1 MTRSSDANQTRGLV
15 LVVDDA
21 VEMREL
27 IEDLLIEEGY
37 EVTTAQ
43 SGRHALGVL
52 DERVPDLVITD
63 LLMPGMDGF
72 ALRAEMLRRPDLAQ
86 VPVIVLSS
94 FWQRPS
100 ETLDA
105 VDVIGKPLDM
115 DRLLRA
121 VRLATMSGQSPKGGS
136 TAADEPAGAAPAP
149 GERFAGRT
157 HGRRRDA
164 RRVQQEA

>member
-1 MTRSSDANQTRGLV
+1 MTGLSERSVPRGVV

-21 VEMREL
+21 ADMRDLIQEL
-27 IEDLLIEEGY
+27 LTDEGY
-37 EVTTAQ
+37 DVVTAQ
-43 SGRHALGVL
+43 SGHQALSVL
-52 DERVPDLVITD
+52 ETRTPDLVITD

-72 ALRAEMLRRPDLAQ
+72 ALRAEMLRRPALAQ

-100 ETLDA
+100 ETLEA

-121 VRLATMSGQSPKGGS
+121 VHLAMTPQDAGGPL
-136 TAADEPAGAAPAP
+136 AAEGRAGAPEASGDRPTA
-149 GERFAGRT
+149 RA

-164 RRVQQEA
+164 GRVQQEA

>member
-1 MTRSSDANQTRGLV
+1 MTWSYDANRARRGLV

-21 VEMREL
+21 PDMREL
-27 IEDLLIEEGY
+27 IEDLLTEEGY
-37 EVTTAQ
+37 EVVTAA
-43 SGRHALGVL
+43 SGGHALGVL
-52 DERVPDLVITD
+52 AARIPDLVITD

-72 ALRAEMLRRPDLAQ
+72 ALRAEMLRRPELAD

-105 VDVIGKPLDM
+105 VEVIGKPLDLE
-115 DRLLRA
+115 RLLSAVERA
-121 VRLATMSGQSPKGGS
+121 TAPEHRPSRDVEEQGEAAATRSGRDRQE
-136 TAADEPAGAAPAP
+136 TAPQ
-149 GERFAGRT
+149 R
-157 HGRRRDA
+157 RRRDA

>member
-1 MTRSSDANQTRGLV
+1 MTGLSERSVPRGVV

-21 VEMREL
+21 ADMRDLIQEL
-27 IEDLLIEEGY
+27 LTDEGY
-37 EVTTAQ
+37 DVVTAQ
-43 SGRHALGVL
+43 SGHQALSVL
-52 DERVPDLVITD
+52 ETRTPDLVITD

-72 ALRAEMLRRPDLAQ
+72 ALRAEMLRRPALAQ

-100 ETLDA
+100 ETLEA

-121 VRLATMSGQSPKGGS
+121 VHLAMTPPQDAG
-136 TAADEPAGAAPAP
+136 EPMASEGRAGAPEASGDRPTA
-149 GERFAGRT
+149 RA

-164 RRVQQEA
+164 GRVQQEA

>member
-1 MTRSSDANQTRGLV
+1 MSRPSPADVTTRRLV
-15 LVVDDA
+15 LVVDDSA
-21 VEMREL
+21 DMRDL
-27 IEDLLIEEGY
+27 IDDLLTEQGY
-37 EVTTAQ
+37 EVLTAP
-43 SGRHALGVL
+43 SGRHALSL
-52 DERVPDLVITD
+52 LEARVPHLVITD

-72 ALRAEMLRRPDLAQ
+72 ALRGEMLRRPELAQ

-115 DRLLRA
+115 ERLLRA
-121 VRLATMSGQSPKGGS
+121 VHLATA
-136 TAADEPAGAAPAP
+136 TDEDARATGVEERTGAPPAT
-149 GERFAGRT
+149 AGRGT
-157 HGRRRDA
+157 GRTQGRKRDA

>member
-1 MTRSSDANQTRGLV
+1 MTWSYDGNRAQRGLV

-21 VEMREL
+21 PDMRQL
-27 IEDLLIEEGY
+27 IEDLLTEEGY
-37 EVTTAQ
+37 AVVTAP
-43 SGRHALGVL
+43 SGGHALSVL
-52 DERVPDLVITD
+52 ATRIPDLVITD

-72 ALRAEMLRRPDLAQ
+72 ALRAEMLRRPELAH

-105 VDVIGKPLDM
+105 VDVIGKPLDL
-115 DRLLRA
+115 DRLLAAVERA
-121 VRLATMSGQSPKGGS
+121 
-136 TAADEPAGAAPAP
+136 TAPDEPESREVEDREEAARTATGRERDETGAH
-149 GERFAGRT
+149 R
-157 HGRRRDA
+157 RRRDA

>member
-1 MTRSSDANQTRGLV
+1 MTRQSAVNVARRLV

-21 VEMREL
+21 ADMR
-27 IEDLLIEEGY
+27 DLIEELLSEQGY
-37 EVTTAQ
+37 EVMKAS
-43 SGRHALGVL
+43 SGVHALDL
-52 DERVPDLVITD
+52 LAARVPDVVITD

-72 ALRAEMLRRPDLAQ
+72 ALRAEMLRRPELAE

-115 DRLLRA
+115 ERLLRA
-121 VRLATMSGQSPKGGS
+121 VRLATAPDATQLP
-136 TAADEPAGAAPAP
+136 APAP
-149 GERFAGRT
+149 GLAERPTGRT

>member
-1 MTRSSDANQTRGLV
+1 MTGSSDANQTRGRV

-21 VEMREL
+21 ADMREL
-27 IEDLLIEEGY
+27 IEDLLTEEGY

-43 SGRHALGVL
+43 SGRHALSVL
-52 DERVPDLVITD
+52 EERVPDLVITD

-72 ALRAEMLRRPDLAQ
+72 ALRAEMLRRPELAQ

-121 VRLATMSGQSPKGGS
+121 VHLATTSRNFKVSTPVDERTGTPPSPTDRT
-136 TAADEPAGAAPAP
+136 TA
-149 GERFAGRT
+149 RT
-157 HGRRRDA
+157 HGRNRDA